1 MDRELNV
8 RPARLDADLANDR
21 ERGVAHHLVFFV
33 GERLHRRDR
42 DRVAGVHAHRVEIF
56 NRTNNDAVVHPVAH
70 HFHFK
75 FFPAD
80 ERFFDQHFV
89 HRRHGETATG
99 DLIQLVRVVGDTAA
113 TAAESEGRPD
123 DERESSDLF
132 CNAAH
137 VGKRARHARARHV
150 EPDSQ
155 HGFLEQ
161 LSIFA
166 LRDRLRTGADQFYL
180 VPRECAVAIKLH
192 RRIQRRLPAHRWQK
206 RVRLFSSNDG
216 FDHFCRDRLD
226 VSAIGELGI
235 GHDRGR
241 VRIHQHDLVTFL
253 SQRLARLH
261 AGIIKFAAL
270 PDHDWTGAN

>member
-8 RPARLDADLANDR
+8 RSARLDADLANDR
-21 ERGVAHHLVFFV
+21 ERGVAHHL
-33 GERLHRRDR
+33 
-42 DRVAGVHAHRVEIF
+42 
-56 NRTNNDAVVHPVAH
+56 
-70 HFHFK
+70 HFK

-80 ERFFDQHFV
+80 ERFLDQYLA
-89 HRRHGETATG
+89 HRRHGETAAG
-99 DLIQLVRVVGDTAA
+99 DLIQLVRVVPDTAA

-132 CNAAH
+132 CNAAY

-150 EPDSQ
+150 EPNSQ

-166 LRDRLRTGADQFYL
+166 FRDRLRVGADQSYF
-180 VPRECAVAIKLH
+180 VTRECAVAIKLH

-206 RVRLFSSNDG
+206 RVRFFSNNDG
-216 FDHFCRDRLD
+216 FDHFRRDRLD
-226 VSAIGELGI
+226 VSAIGELRI

-241 VRIHQHDLVTFL
+241 IRIYQHDLIALFA
-253 SQRLARLH
+253 QRLARLH